1 MAGECGLLTRLNR
14 AKKENDTGFFFNMSP
29 AMLCSFVSCT
39 VEGVCV
45 SVHVSEFHKV
55 YEHELRRHVLEL
67 RMCLE
72 VITSCAFQTLCK
84 QQSPFLGGTSGRL

>member
-1 MAGECGLLTRLNR
+1 
-14 AKKENDTGFFFNMSP
+14 MSQ
-29 AMLCSFVSCT
+29 AMLCNFVPCT

-45 SVHVSEFHKV
+45 SVYVSEFHKV
-55 YEHELRRHVLEL
+55 YEHELRRLVLEL

-84 QQSPFLGGTSGRL
+84 QQSPFLGGTSGRI